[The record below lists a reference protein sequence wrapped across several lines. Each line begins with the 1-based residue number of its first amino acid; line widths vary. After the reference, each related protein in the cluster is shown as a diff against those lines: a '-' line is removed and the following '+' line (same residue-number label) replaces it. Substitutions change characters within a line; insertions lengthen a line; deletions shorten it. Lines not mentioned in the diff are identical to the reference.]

1 MSYVMPPDLL
11 SQHDVALP
19 REDTKSGIT
28 QESTVF
34 NKPEDSDIIIEH
46 HGIKIHAH
54 RAILRMCSPF
64 FDRILQSQW
73 PVAKGPVFSLGDDD
87 DPIVVDGM
95 LHHMYNLPYTD
106 SLKSDDRDELFK
118 LHVETFFLADKYDC
132 PSLRRA
138 AVSNFHD
145 AATKALDSGMLPLLN
160 NTIATLCGPDARQ
173 TADVSLRTA
182 TLDFCAT
189 NYNKLFEW
197 ALFRKQF
204 KKGNLFD
211 VDAANKLLEQI
222 GTLALKKRADEGRRY
237 GLLAPRKRYAGGV
250 DPDRL
255 DFIDLDDLDNLPEPS
270 SRERA
275 NEGCRSS

>member
-1 MSYVMPPDLL
+1 MPP
-11 SQHDVALP
+11 STHSSHAVAFP
-19 REDTKSGIT
+19 HEDTTSRTT

-46 HGIKIHAH
+46 HGTKIHAH

-64 FDRILQSQW
+64 FERILQSQW

-95 LHHMYNLPYTD
+95 LRHMYNLPYTD
-106 SLKSDDRDELFK
+106 SLQSNDSDELFK
-118 LHVETFFLADKYDC
+118 LHVETFFLADEYDC

-145 AATKALDSGMLPLLN
+145 AATKALDSGMLILLN

-173 TADVSLRTA
+173 TADISLRTA
-182 TLDFCAT
+182 ALNFCAT

-197 ALFRKQF
+197 ALFRK
-204 KKGNLFD
+204 KLREGNLFD
-211 VDAANKLLEQI
+211 VDATNKLLEKI
-222 GTLALKKRADEGRRY
+222 GALALKQRADEGRRY

-255 DFIDLDDLDNLPEPS
+255 DFSDLDNLDNLLEPS
-270 SRERA
+270 SRA
-275 NEGCRSS
+275 QADEGCRSS